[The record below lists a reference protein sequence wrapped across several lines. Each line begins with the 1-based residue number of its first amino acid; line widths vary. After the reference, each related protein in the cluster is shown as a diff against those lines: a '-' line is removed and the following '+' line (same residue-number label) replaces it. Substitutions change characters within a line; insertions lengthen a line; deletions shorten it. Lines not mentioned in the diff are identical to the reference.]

1 MLWEQGDIN
10 EQVTLGVFFSTCM
23 MTRDG
28 GMWNLTYTVIPLAGL
43 L

>member
-1 MLWEQGDIN
+1 MLWEQGDID
-10 EQVTLGVFFSTCM
+10 EQVTLGGFFSTCM

-28 GMWNLTYTVIPLAGL
+28 GMWNLAYTVIPLGL